1 MFKTFDEDKNDTL
14 EYNEFKKMLD
24 HLRKKE
30 ELTNL
35 FKQYK
40 KDGSEII
47 QAQQLHS
54 FFKSEQD
61 QNVSLYE
68 CQIIIQ
74 DKFSKQGKVSQ

>member
-35 FKQYK
+35 FKKYK
-40 KDGSEII
+40 KDGSEIM
-47 QAQQLHS
+47 
-54 FFKSEQD
+54 
-61 QNVSLYE
+61 
-68 CQIIIQ
+68 
-74 DKFSKQGKVSQ
+74 